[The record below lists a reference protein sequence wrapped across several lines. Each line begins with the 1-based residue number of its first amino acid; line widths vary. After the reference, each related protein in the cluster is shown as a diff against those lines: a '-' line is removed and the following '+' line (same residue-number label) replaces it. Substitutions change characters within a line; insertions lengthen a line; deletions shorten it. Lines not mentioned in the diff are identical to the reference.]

1 MKRCVVSSLLA
12 IVIALCMPLVL
23 AAKMSDEAFLELCK
37 TGSVAQIQKAIRSGS
52 DVNASDEWGSTPLHE
67 AAWHNSNPDV
77 LNVLLKAGANVNATT
92 SSFVTPLHLAA
103 GNNANPEITA
113 LLLKAGADVNAL
125 NKWGNSPLHDAAQ
138 TNPNLEVLKALL
150 KAGAEVN
157 AENDEGSIPLH
168 DAVRL
173 NTNPDV
179 VMALLKAEADVDAV
193 DGENKRPV
201 DYADSNKHLKGTEAY
216 RHLYELSNGVGREKK
231 MARPKY
237 KIVAEEKNY
246 EQYIVKFYN
255 ENIQVMHKLEN
266 TLERGSWT
274 MTWDPGLGPLPFAV
288 IFSGFFKNTEGV
300 MRKIML
306 IFSVYPDK
314 DNTDIRRIR
323 HAFDGDAFF
332 REGLPAWLE
341 YEIMN

>member
-12 IVIALCMPLVL
+12 IVIALCLPLVL

-237 KIVAEEKNY
+237 KIVAEEKHY
-246 EQYIVKFYN
+246 EEYVVKFYN
-255 ENIQVMHKLEN
+255 DNMEIMSNLEKA
-266 TLERGSWT
+266 LERG
-274 MTWDPGLGPLPFAV
+274 TWYFRWDLRLGQPPFAV
-288 IFSGFFKNTEGV
+288 VFSGFFENTERV
-300 MRKIML
+300 KRKINL
-306 IFSVYPDK
+306 VFTVYPDK
-314 DNTDIRRIR
+314 DNTNILRIR
-323 HAFDGDAFF
+323 HAFDGDTFF